1 MKNKAL
7 LGLFALA
14 LAAAPALDAA
24 TITIVNTDG
33 PNEGYNDP
41 TPVAPIGGNPGTTL
55 GQQRLIA
62 AQFAADI
69 WGSILPSDAPIV
81 IRTQFNPLACSATGA
96 ALASAGALQVFAN
109 FDNAEIPEIWYHVAL
124 AGKLAGGDLSVS
136 APGGA
141 GDDLFAQFNSDVDN
155 QVCLGSQDFYYGLDS
170 NHGGD
175 TDFIATALHEF
186 GHGLGFANFANEL
199 NGSLLS
205 NRGDIFSQ
213 YTLDV
218 QAGQTWNQ
226 MATDADRIASVTNT
240 NRVVWSGVNATA
252 DAGTFLLPGSRL
264 LKVNTP
270 SPISA
275 FGMRVGD
282 AQFGAPLST
291 AGVTGDVVLAFDAD
305 EDGADPTFTGVDG
318 CSAITSDVAGRIA
331 LVDRGG
337 CSFVIKAANVQAAGA
352 IAMVVADNAA
362 GSPPAGMAGEDPAV
376 TIPSVRISRP
386 NGDEIKA
393 LLADGAV
400 NVTLGIFD
408 SVLQGVEPS
417 SGHVLLNAP
426 DPATTGSSIS
436 HWDPVAFNNL
446 TMEPAINPG
455 LGSDVDLTL
464 AHFVDLGWFSDFDGV
479 PDGVDACVF
488 SDTSATVVIDGC
500 DSGVPNTVFADGCR
514 ISDSIAACAAG
525 ASNHGKFVSC
535 VSQYTNTLKKN
546 GTITGAQKGAIQS
559 CAGGANIP

>member
-41 TPVAPIGGNPGTTL
+41 TPVAPIGGNSGTTL

-96 ALASAGALQVFAN
+96 ALASAGALQVFTNFAN
-109 FDNAEIPEIWYHVAL
+109 TEIPNIWYHVAL
-124 AGKLAGGDLSVS
+124 ANKLVGADQSVS

-141 GDDLFAQFNSDVDN
+141 GDDLFAQFNTDVDN

-199 NGSLLS
+199 NGSLLA

-226 MATDADRIASVTNT
+226 MATNAQRVASAINN
-240 NRVVWSGVNATA
+240 NRVVWSGINATA

-264 LKVNTP
+264 LKINTP
-270 SPISA
+270 SPVSA
-275 FGMRVGD
+275 FGIRVGE
-282 AQFGAPLST
+282 AQFGAPLTT
-291 AGVTGDVVLAFDAD
+291 AGVTGDIALAFDAD
-305 EDGADPTFTGVDG
+305 EDGAVAAFTNADG
-318 CSAITSDVAGRIA
+318 CSAISNNVAGQIA
-331 LVDRGG
+331 MVDRGG

-352 IAMVVADNAA
+352 IALVVSDNAA
-362 GSPPAGMAGEDPAV
+362 GAPAAGMSGVDPAV
-376 TIPSVRISRP
+376 TIPSVRVSRA
-386 NGDEIKA
+386 NGNEIKA
-393 LLADGAV
+393 LLVNGPV
-400 NVTLGIFD
+400 NVTFGIFD
-408 SVLQGVEPS
+408 SVLQGIEPS

-426 DPATTGSSIS
+426 EPATTGSSIS
-436 HWDPVAFNNL
+436 HWDTVAFNNL
-446 TMEPAINPG
+446 TMEPAITPG
-455 LGSDVDLTL
+455 LGSDVDLTV

-479 PDGVDACVF
+479 ADGVDACVF
-488 SDTSATVVIDGC
+488 SDTRANVVIDGC
-500 DSGVPNTVFADGCR
+500 DSGVANTVFANGCR
-514 ISDSIAACAAG
+514 ISDGIRACADAAG
-525 ASNHGKFVSC
+525 NHGDFASC
-535 VSQYTNTLKKN
+535 VSHYTNTLKKN